1 MKVPIYLHMSING
14 NKERRRNRLSVLN
27 LRSVMRI
34 RSAARLFF
42 FSTLCF
48 YAGAQTFPRQDIRY
62 SANWKFYRGYMN
74 GAQATSFNDGS
85 WSTVC
90 LPHTVNVESAISNPD
105 YDYYQG
111 YCEYRKSFVPDSTW
125 RGKKVFLEFEAAM
138 QTDTIWI
145 NGNLKLVYLGGYN
158 PFTIDITG
166 DLQYGVTNVIA
177 ICLNNSV
184 NTDVS
189 PGEQPDFFFYG
200 GLYRDVNIHV
210 MDSLHITDAVYADKI
225 AGGGVFVTDSAV
237 SKTSAIVRV
246 KTDVLNEGVS
256 SKGCVLTTTLIDSL
270 GVIQGTV
277 TSPATTIAPGRDSAF
292 SQSFTVSSP
301 RLWSPSSPYL
311 YKVVSRV
318 YDGSTPAD
326 STITIIGIKTVS
338 FTRSGGFMLNDS
350 SFLPR
355 GANHHQDYG
364 GIGNAVPASG
374 QYRDALRL
382 KEAGFNWV
390 RCSHYLQ
397 NHAFIDACD
406 KLGIMVEPALV
417 GWQYTA
423 GYSNAT
429 FTANLKRDLHTLI
442 HYYRNH
448 PSVVVWESAMNESD
462 PPASWL
468 DTAQTI
474 VHAEIPGTGQAY
486 TVGQQAGSCGTSLN
500 ILNIYQAA
508 VQQCGRTPVISATSP
523 YGISEYGHWEFG
535 GFTSTSMQTRANLDT
550 GMLIEAANHSSSL
563 SADRGL
569 AGLSFDALW
578 VYNDYFGMSNYAN
591 GFCSGGIVDPYRFP
605 KYSYYMFQSQ
615 RDPGIIMPGVSSGP
629 MVFIA
634 NQWRSGSP
642 ISVKV
647 FSNCTQVSL
656 YLNGALVGTQ
666 SPDVGG
672 ATGNLEHP
680 PFTFTISSY
689 KAGTLVAQ
697 GLIGG
702 VVETSDTVR
711 TPVTAT
717 KVAVKLDTA
726 DMQLQADGSDL
737 AIAYASIVDT
747 NGTVMPTATNAVT
760 FSVSGPA
767 SIIAPDGNPVAA
779 IGGIAAAYIQ
789 TRYNTAGIITVSAS
803 VTGLA
808 SGSATMNS
816 VMPPATGPV
825 SVEHGAAYVAVSPA
839 AIRMV
844 QRGDRMVL
852 IVPDEVMRGSTGARF
867 MLYNLQGRCVKEWN
881 FDPGAELSVSTR
893 SCPQGL
899 YYGKLDVGSH
909 EYIRQVVKIGQ

>member
-1 MKVPIYLHMSING
+1 
-14 NKERRRNRLSVLN
+14 
-27 LRSVMRI
+27 MRI
-34 RSAARLFF
+34 SSAAELLI

-62 SANWKFYRGYMN
+62 SANWKFYRGYIN
-74 GAQATSFNDGS
+74 GAQATSFSDAS

-90 LPHTVNVESAISNPD
+90 LPHTVHVESAVSNPN

-166 DLQYGVTNVIA
+166 DLQYGVTNIIA
-177 ICLNNSV
+177 LCLNNSV
-184 NTDVS
+184 NTNVS

-237 SKTSAIVRV
+237 SSTSAIVRV
-246 KTDVLNEGVS
+246 KTGVLNEGANVKS
-256 SKGCVLTTTLIDSL
+256 CVVTTSLIDSNGAVL
-270 GVIQGTV
+270 QTQ
-277 TSPATTIAPGRDSAF
+277 TSPAVTIASLRDSTFA
-292 SQSFTVSSP
+292 QSFTVANP
-301 RLWSPSSPYL
+301 RLWSPSYPNL
-311 YKVVSRV
+311 YKVISRV
-318 YDGSTPAD
+318 YDGSLPAD
-326 STITIIGIKTVS
+326 SMTTTIGIKTVS
-338 FTRSGGFMLNDS
+338 FSRVNGFLLNGIHIIA
-350 SFLPR
+350 R
-355 GANHHQDYG
+355 GANRHQDYG

-423 GYSNAT
+423 GYSNAA

-448 PSVVVWESAMNESD
+448 PSIVCWESVMNEST
-462 PPASWL
+462 PPIVFADS
-468 DTAQTI
+468 AEAI
-474 VHAEIPGTGQAY
+474 VHTEYSGAY
-486 TVGQQAGSCGTSLN
+486 TIGQDAGNVGVDYDN
-500 ILNIYQAA
+500 VMDIYQAA
-508 VQQCGRTPVISATSP
+508 VQQGGRTPPTGAKP
-523 YGISEYGHWEFG
+523 YGVSEYGHWEFG

-550 GMLIEAANHSSSL
+550 GMLNEAANHSSSL
-563 SADRGL
+563 STDRAL
-569 AGLSFDALW
+569 AGLCFDALW

-615 RDPGIIMPGVSSGP
+615 RDPSIIVPGVSSGP

-642 ISVKV
+642 TSVKV

-656 YLNGALVGTQ
+656 YLNGVLVATQ

-680 PFTFTISSY
+680 PFTFTVSSY
-689 KAGTLVAQ
+689 RAGTLVAN
-697 GLIGG
+697 GLIGD
-702 VVETSDTVR
+702 VVKTSDTVK
-711 TPVTAT
+711 TPVMEN
-717 KVAVKLDTA
+717 KVIVKLDTA
-726 DMQLQADGSDL
+726 DIPLLADGSDL

-747 NGTVMPTATNAVT
+747 NGTVMPTATNAIS

-767 SIIAPDGNPVAA
+767 SIIAPDGNPVEA

-789 TRYNTAGIITVSAS
+789 TQYDTPGPITVSAS
-803 VTGLA
+803 VTGLT
-808 SGSATMNS
+808 SGSATMSS

-825 SVEHGAAYVAVSPA
+825 NVGHNAASVATVSA

-844 QRGDRMVL
+844 QRDDLIVF
-852 IVPDEVMRGSTGARF
+852 IVPDEVARGSTDVRF
-867 MLYNLQGRCVKEWN
+867 MLYNLQGRLVKKWN
-881 FDPGAELSVSTR
+881 FGPGAELSVSTR

-899 YYGKLDVGSH
+899 YYGRLAVGSR